1 MKMQAPELPA
11 PARQE
16 ATMAN
21 FGIAPRLPIWVALS
35 VSLSLVTLAGSRAA
49 QLDTGIVRSELRFVA
64 PEITLTDDA
73 RRPVRLDQLL
83 AERRPVIVQ
92 FIFTSC
98 TTICGVLTSTLA
110 AARNELSAIGGD
122 YQAIS
127 ITIDPD
133 YDTPE
138 RLHEFAGNFPLD
150 DHWRL
155 LTGRSDD
162 IARVL
167 ATFDARFAND
177 AKANHRAYTYLRGAP
192 DQPWVRI
199 EGLINCKQ
207 LVSEY
212 RSVVENAHHL
222 H

>member
-1 MKMQAPELPA
+1 MPILFPGVPRSIRHAVLSAPLLL
-11 PARQE
+11 
-16 ATMAN
+16 
-21 FGIAPRLPIWVALS
+21 IAF
-35 VSLSLVTLAGSRAA
+35 AGPRAA
-49 QLDTGIVRSELRFVA
+49 QPDPAIMRSELSFAA
-64 PEITLTDDA
+64 PSIVLTDEL
-73 RRPVRLDQLL
+73 RRSVQLDRLL

-110 AARNELSAIGGD
+110 AAKSELSRVSDD

-138 RLHEFAGNFPLD
+138 RLREFAENFPPD
-150 DHWRL
+150 NHWRL

-167 ATFDARFAND
+167 SAFDAQFAND
-177 AKANHRAYTYLRGAP
+177 AKANHRAYTYLRGRP
-192 DQPWVRI
+192 GQPWVRI
-199 EGLINCKQ
+199 EGLISSKQ

-212 RSVVENAHHL
+212 RNVVERAESL